1 MRSANR
7 IINLAMESVAMM
19 EFPTNSVFLQVMGK
33 HTNLKKLV
41 LTCWKNNLCQNQVKL
56 MPKLKQPMACMTPG

>member
-41 LTCWKNNLCQNQVKL
+41 LACWKKNLFQIQVKL
-56 MPKLKQPMACMTPG
+56 MQKHKQPTACTTPG